1 MPEKTSFNKDFDLML
16 QAVLQQAKAAGLP
29 VSDAIDRHV
38 LINQRAKKRY
48 GICICRNGRF
58 TIELSAI
65 MLTAPEKSCLQT
77 LAHEI
82 LHTCPGCQNHGTL
95 FRRYADIMNQ
105 RYGYQIRCT
114 NSYEEMGITPE
125 PPASQPRYLLE
136 CRKCGRQFARIRY
149 STVIAHPSRYRCN
162 CGGQLKRIQ

>member
-65 MLTAPEKSCLQT
+65 MLTAPEKSF
-77 LAHEI
+77 
-82 LHTCPGCQNHGTL
+82 LHPFL
-95 FRRYADIMNQ
+95 IW
-105 RYGYQIRCT
+105 YG
-114 NSYEEMGITPE
+114 N
-125 PPASQPRYLLE
+125 PRPV
-136 CRKCGRQFARIRY
+136 RSMQ
-149 STVIAHPSRYRCN
+149 
-162 CGGQLKRIQ
+162 